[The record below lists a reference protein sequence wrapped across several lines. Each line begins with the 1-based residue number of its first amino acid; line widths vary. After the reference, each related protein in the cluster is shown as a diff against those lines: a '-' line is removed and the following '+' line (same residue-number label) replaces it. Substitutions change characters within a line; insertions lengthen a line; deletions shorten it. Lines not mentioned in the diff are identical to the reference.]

1 MERRMA
7 KDGAIIVVNDPD
19 VAYYQSVGFVVI
31 EPEVV
36 LEVKETADSA
46 PDLEPLVQVKPVR
59 KPRKK

>member
-1 MERRMA
+1 MKSMQ
-7 KDGAIIVVNDPD
+7 KDAALITVNDPD

-36 LEVKETADSA
+36 PEVKETADPA